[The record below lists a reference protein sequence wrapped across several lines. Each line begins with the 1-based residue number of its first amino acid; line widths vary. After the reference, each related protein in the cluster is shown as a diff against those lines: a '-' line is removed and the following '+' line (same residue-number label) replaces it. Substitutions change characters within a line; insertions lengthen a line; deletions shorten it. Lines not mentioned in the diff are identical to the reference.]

1 MTAIEKI
8 REILTKHD
16 GIITTTM
23 CNESG
28 IHKQNLLNMVKNNE
42 IIRIARG
49 VYALSTAFADDMFL
63 LQAKHKMGVFSMG
76 TALFLHELTDQMPIN
91 FSMTFPQS
99 YNTKNAI
106 NDSIRCYIQKKQFYE
121 LGITTIKTPFGR
133 VVKVYDIEKTICD
146 IVKNKHKMDISMFTN
161 AMKRYSESKLKQ
173 PVQAIKYSE
182 VMGIEPEIRKYL
194 EVLI

>member
-8 REILTKHD
+8 RKILTENN
-16 GIITTTM
+16 GIITTAM
-23 CNESG
+23 CNGSG

-49 VYALSTAFADDMFL
+49 VYALPTAFADDMFL
-63 LQAKHKMGVFSMG
+63 LQARHKMGVFSMG
-76 TALFLHELTDQMPIN
+76 TALFLHDLTDQTPIN

-106 NDSIRCYIQKKQFYE
+106 NDSVRCYVQEPRFYE
-121 LGITTIKTPFGR
+121 LGITAIKTPFGSM
-133 VVKVYDIEKTICD
+133 VKVYDMEKTICD
-146 IVKNKHKMDISMFTN
+146 IVKNKNKMDISMFSN
-161 AMKRYSESKLKQ
+161 AMKRYGEKREKNPAQALKYAEIMR
-173 PVQAIKYSE
+173 V
-182 VMGIEPEIRKYL
+182 EPETRKYL